1 MGRIILRVKVIDA
14 MVVVESELRRA
25 NEAVEQ
31 RDATHSVTSV
41 DPVQSSCNGAYQQ
54 GELCYAVQVL
64 MGRLR
69 VLKKAI
75 DAASQASV
83 FPI

>member
-1 MGRIILRVKVIDA
+1 
-14 MVVVESELRRA
+14 MVVVESELRKT

-31 RDATHSVTSV
+31 RDPTHSVTSV
-41 DPVQSSCNGAYQQ
+41 DPVQSNYNGTYQLSKQ
-54 GELCYAVQVL
+54 GGLCYAVQVL

-69 VLKKAI
+69 VFKKAI
-75 DAASQASV
+75 DAVSQASV